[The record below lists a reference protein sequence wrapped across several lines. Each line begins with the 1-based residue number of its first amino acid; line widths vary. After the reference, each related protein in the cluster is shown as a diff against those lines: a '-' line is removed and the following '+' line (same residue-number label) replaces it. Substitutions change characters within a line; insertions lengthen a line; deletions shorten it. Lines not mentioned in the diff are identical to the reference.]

1 MADMEWRGD
10 AIAIPEITD
19 AKLAAYVPGGRYG
32 LKLYNQPLIEVVA
45 PPLGSDLET
54 SDSALQYVGDALIEQ
69 LGNRS
74 INAYYSPDA
83 SNTIRIE
90 SNPGYSTGTRVQGSA
105 ACYVEEVRK
114 GVASTAQKFRIVLP
128 AGASGGTWKMTFG
141 WSTNVYDTS
150 TIAYNASEST
160 VQGEIVTAANEV
172 ASLSAS
178 GVTVNLIA
186 AGSSTESRVYEVTMG
201 GGFAGYNFNITPNGD
216 ALAGVGSVT
225 CLTVQEAAGSAT
237 AIHAIAIPLLA
248 NTNNSRQQWL
258 KFSRDGVTSAEVY
271 CESATTQPSA
281 FQADVDAALA
291 TVLGANAVVTKIA
304 AYSEGLSTQGGMI
317 VIVVKWLKRGAQTP
331 LSCVYWNKA
340 KNSPPPNATS
350 PGNAFTTVIRSDGDN
365 QSEFLLAKVVPTSN
379 SFGAAPASYEVTQ
392 GATTWT
398 ITHTSSTSR
407 ATLIT
412 QWEAGV
418 GSGNAEVRTL
428 TGVPY
433 HNIYV
438 MEFKGA
444 KANSNEDVVTF
455 TTPNTRTFQVI
466 SDGEPLLNEIQQ
478 VVINGKG
485 GTFTASSDGTT
496 YTSGLAYNLNAA
508 AFQTAL
514 RGLSAIGSGNCNV
527 TGSGTAA
534 DPFLV
539 EYVSGKAVTDMPT
552 LKFNIGSL
560 LGGANP
566 VIQLIAAAVVGVS
579 QQSRVYLDPNLN
591 GGYLIPIVDG
601 VFDSRVAYN
610 GNAAAWESAIES
622 IPGAGCSV
630 AGSGYPFIVTFDA
643 LGPKKLT
650 LNQDQA
656 TVSTSSLITLTLV
669 QVATGPNHW
678 NQPLNWSGGVVPG
691 SGDVAILRDGASTI
705 MEGLNQRAT
714 FTVDTTTG
722 NLVMGTDITNVG
734 HFVPGQKVYLSTSG
748 TFPTATSGGSIT
760 ISASTGYYVTA
771 VDYKTRRL
779 QLSLTQ
785 GGSPIEFTNAGSGTH
800 TVEVVLGELQHHMTF
815 TGTIGLPRRY
825 QGGLEER
832 PRWLLCGADKVN
844 IGLGDTGNG
853 SQLINLDLG
862 SRVTSFKQYRS
873 STGQQNGEYATN
885 IRNGNTGSPIWAGG
899 GRLAIS
905 PTDMNSASSTVGA
918 VTVNRCDLLLGKV
931 SVGSLEGSGSRLE
944 SPYGYTNR
952 GTTIWL
958 N

>member
-32 LKLYNQPLIEVVA
+32 LKLYNQPLIEAVA
-45 PPLGSDLET
+45 PPLAGDVET
-54 SDSALQYVGDALIEQ
+54 AADALQIVGDQLIEQ

-74 INAYYSPDA
+74 INAYYSPDE

-90 SNPGYSTGTRVQGSA
+90 SDPGFSTGTRVRGSA
-105 ACYVEEVRK
+105 ACYVEEVRR

-128 AGASGGTWKMTFG
+128 AGASGGTWKMAFEFEG
-141 WSTNVYDTS
+141 VDDETS
-150 TIAYNASEST
+150 TINHNASEST
-160 VQGEIVTAANEV
+160 VATQVTTVANSV
-172 ASLSAS
+172 ADLSAS

-186 AGSSTESRVYEVTMG
+186 AGSATESRIYEVTMG
-201 GGFAGYNFNITPNGD
+201 GGFAGLNFTVTPNGD
-216 ALAGVGSVT
+216 ALLGVASIT
-225 CLTVQEAAGSAT
+225 CTTIQEAAGAAT
-237 AIHAIAIPLLA
+237 CIQALTFALPPVMG
-248 NTNNSRQQWL
+248 SSFRQVAM
-258 KFSRDGVTSAEVY
+258 KFSRDGVTSAEVLY
-271 CESATTQPSA
+271 DLATAESFKSG
-281 FQADVDAALA
+281 VEAALA
-291 TVLGANAVVTKIA
+291 QILGANRVAVTIA
-304 AYSEGLSTQGGMI
+304 SYNETLGTRGGAV
-317 VIVVKWLKRGAQTP
+317 VIVVRWLAVGAQSALTGI
-331 LSCVYWNKA
+331 YYNKQSNA
-340 KNSPPPNATS
+340 PPPNIAFPAT
-350 PGNAFTTVIRSDGDN
+350 AVTTILRQSGDN
-365 QSEFLLAKVVPTSN
+365 QSEFLLASVGLPVA
-379 SFGAAPASYEVTQ
+379 GGGVAPGDYEVTQ
-392 GATTWT
+392 DATTWT
-398 ITHTSSTSR
+398 INHSNTTTESQLVS
-407 ATLIT
+407 
-412 QWEAGV
+412 QWEEGA
-418 GSGNAEVRTL
+418 GSGNIDIHVL
-428 TGVPY
+428 GVSSN
-433 HNIYV
+433 NIYIV
-438 MEFKGA
+438 EFQGA
-444 KANSNEDVVTF
+444 KANLDQLPVTF
-455 TTPNTRTFQVI
+455 TTANGRTMQVI
-466 SDGEPLLNEIQQ
+466 CNGEPLRNEIQQ
-478 VVINGKG
+478 VIINAAG
-485 GTFTASSDGTT
+485 GQFQVGLSPSNIYNTW
-496 YTSGLAYNLNAA
+496 LAYNLSANS
-508 AFQTAL
+508 FKSAL
-514 RGLSAIGSGNCNV
+514 EYLLDDDNVSV
-527 TGSGTAA
+527 TGTGTAS

-539 EYVSGKAVTDMPT
+539 EYIGDLAAQDQPT
-552 LKFNIGSL
+552 LHFVTSSL
-560 LGGANP
+560 TGGAHP
-566 VIQLIAAAVVGVS
+566 QYSLISAGVVGVS
-579 QQSRVYLDPNLN
+579 QQSRIYLDPNLN

-722 NLVMGTDITNVG
+722 NLVMGSDITNVG
-734 HFVPGQKVYLSTSG
+734 HFVPGQKVYLSTTG

-771 VDYKTRRL
+771 IDYKTRRL

-815 TGTIGLPRRY
+815 TGTVGLPRRY

-885 IRNGNTGSPIWAGG
+885 IRNSNTGSPIWAGG

-905 PTDMNSASSTVGA
+905 PTDINSASSTVGA

-952 GTTIWL
+952 GTTVWL